1 MYPKTPRVS
10 VNNLMTYVRRP
21 QINNVEGDICN
32 KNIVDIDSLKY
43 ENYLKGQD
51 MTTNS
56 PFCKDDVIS
65 EDDKRNMQDIQNKLN
80 MKGQEISAK
89 IEELYAKDKKI
100 FDKMDVNDDNLKKKI
115 LMYKSIAMG
124 KKTKMS
130 GQDLSSQGQSLK
142 EGMQGLDMNDVN
154 GMLQDADIR
163 ILQENYSYVA
173 WSVLAVGLL
182 TITINL
188 MKAGNK

>member
-1 MYPKTPRVS
+1 M
-10 VNNLMTYVRRP
+10 
-21 QINNVEGDICN
+21 E
-32 KNIVDIDSLKY
+32 
-43 ENYLKGQD
+43 
-51 MTTNS
+51 
-56 PFCKDDVIS
+56 
-65 EDDKRNMQDIQNKLN
+65 DIQNKLN
-80 MKGQEISAK
+80 MKGEEISAK
-89 IEELYAKDKKI
+89 IKELYAKDKTI
-100 FDKMDVNDDNLKKKI
+100 FDKMDVNDVNLKKKI

-124 KKTKMS
+124 KKTTMS
-130 GQDLSSQGQSLK
+130 GQDLSSQGQGQSLK

-154 GMLQDADIR
+154 GMLADADIR